1 MSATDNIETGVNS
14 NGQIVTTNEGRVYFS
29 LDGDVYDLE
38 EVTSII
44 GLQPTETKVKGS
56 RVPETYPAMTT
67 WQVSSEKVISESV
80 DIYEMTASIIRLLE
94 PRKTAILE
102 VINLFK
108 LQPRL
113 QVVLWFSVD
122 EMLST
127 PILGFDSATLKFLAE
142 VGACID
148 IDTYKH

>member
-102 VINLFK
+102 VINAGAYTHTSIAI
-108 LQPRL
+108 R
-113 QVVLWFSVD
+113 D
-122 EMLST
+122 LST